1 MSMLSRRLS
10 MKLFRHLRR
19 NNFVFTYRVI
29 TQPNI
34 KVYGLTSKD
43 LEFSTPT
50 NSLQY
55 YCTDV
60 KNGLNAN
67 EYDRIAEETL
77 ESLLE
82 LIESFEDIENC
93 PEGFDVSYSVASPLL
108 RYIWATPQ
116 LNSYMVPLWH
126 FLVKCWHQLTH
137 CIWILCHTSPDFFL
151 TSWICHPCDQSISSA
166 VTANISTRTPVFL

>member
-1 MSMLSRRLS
+1 
-10 MKLFRHLRR
+10 MK
-19 NNFVFTYRVI
+19 YCSPSEI
-29 TQPNI
+29 
-34 KVYGLTSKD
+34 VYGLTSKD

-93 PEGFDVSYSVASPLL
+93 PEGFDVSYSNGVLSIYLADNGTYVLNKQSPNQQIWLSSPISGPKRYDFIGNKWIYKRDGTSLHNLL
-108 RYIWATPQ
+108 QKEMT
-116 LNSYMVPLWH
+116 V
-126 FLVKCWHQLTH
+126 
-137 CIWILCHTSPDFFL
+137 ILKTD
-151 TSWICHPCDQSISSA
+151 ISFMDCA
-166 VTANISTRTPVFL
+166 FY

>member
-1 MSMLSRRLS
+1 MLSRRLS

-19 NNFVFTYRVI
+19 NNFAFSYRVI

-82 LIESFEDIENC
+82 SVESFEDIDNC
-93 PEGFDVSYSVASPLL
+93 PEGFDVSYSSGVLSIYLGDYGTYVLNKQSPNQQIWLSSPISGPKRYDFIGNKWIYKRDGTSLHDLL
-108 RYIWATPQ
+108 QKEMTAIMKT
-116 LNSYMVPLWH
+116 
-126 FLVKCWHQLTH
+126 
-137 CIWILCHTSPDFFL
+137 D
-151 TSWICHPCDQSISSA
+151 ISFMDCA
-166 VTANISTRTPVFL
+166 FY